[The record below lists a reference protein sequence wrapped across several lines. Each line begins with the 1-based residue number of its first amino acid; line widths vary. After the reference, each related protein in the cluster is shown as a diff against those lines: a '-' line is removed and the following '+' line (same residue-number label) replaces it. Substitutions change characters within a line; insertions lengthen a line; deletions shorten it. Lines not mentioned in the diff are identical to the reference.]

1 MKRGKEEKV
10 MGPMFPRLHVKD
22 TDKGGPRAPPRNKMA
37 LYEQLSV
44 PSNNSQG
51 NANERGIFP
60 FYHMHTQIQSEKQ
73 NNHYPDS
80 GAQSNQIEQRKKL
93 ENDEFA
99 VPAFVR
105 SVPNQEHRE
114 YTNQLRKCQKSER
127 QLNSEELLTPSA
139 VEKAESLK
147 KKTDS
152 SGKLN
157 TNNGVEYKPDSE
169 RCNPSV
175 LDRNIM
181 TLDRRRDSTSVM
193 DFPSEDQNI
202 LHDISNKTEFQDRC
216 RSQQMMTDLDRFDS
230 LSENSV
236 VDSVSPLDVTPDDVV
251 GVIGQKQFWKARR
264 EIANQQRIFAVQVF
278 ELHRL
283 ITVQR
288 LISASPQILLD
299 DSAYFPKPIKL
310 ASPGKRKLL
319 NNPLKENPHV
329 GKPKGGPEKKPVH
342 ETKTGFENATTEKKA
357 ISSASFHNG
366 LQPPSNSG
374 PWSFSP
380 QLLGN
385 QWLIPVMSPSEGL
398 VYKPYPGSG
407 FMGSAYGVFG
417 PPGLMGP
424 QFSCFPPP
432 GPHGYFPPY
441 GMPFSYGP
449 EFSGQKQDDV
459 SNVTGNLNAA
469 TEDFETQASI
479 ASSPVENNEG
489 KNPLEERNELPLF
502 PMSTG
507 PKPGPRPPEPKGPNR
522 VIKVMPHNARSA
534 SESAARIFRAIQEG
548 REKQK

>member
-1 MKRGKEEKV
+1 M
-10 MGPMFPRLHVKD
+10 
-22 TDKGGPRAPPRNKMA
+22 
-37 LYEQLSV
+37 
-44 PSNNSQG
+44 
-51 NANERGIFP
+51 
-60 FYHMHTQIQSEKQ
+60 
-73 NNHYPDS
+73 
-80 GAQSNQIEQRKKL
+80 

-99 VPAFVR
+99 VPTFVR

-127 QLNSEELLTPSA
+127 QLNSEELLTPSL

-157 TNNGVEYKPDSE
+157 TNNGVEYNPDNE

-181 TLDRRRDSTSVM
+181 TLDKRSDSTSVM
-193 DFPSEDQNI
+193 DFPCEDQNI
-202 LHDISNKTEFQDRC
+202 LHDISNKTGFQDRPC
-216 RSQQMMTDLDRFDS
+216 RSQQMRDLDRVDS

-236 VDSVSPLDVTPDDVV
+236 VDSVFPLDITPDDVV
-251 GVIGQKQFWKARR
+251 GVIGQKHFWKARR
-264 EIANQQRIFAVQVF
+264 EIVNQQRIFAVQVF

-283 ITVQR
+283 IKVQR

-310 ASPGKRKLL
+310 ASPGKRKTL
-319 NNPLKENPHV
+319 NNPFKENPHIP
-329 GKPKGGPEKKPVH
+329 KPKGGPEKPVQ
-342 ETKTGFENATTEKKA
+342 ETKSGFENATTEKKS

-374 PWSFSP
+374 PWGFSP

-398 VYKPYPGSG
+398 VYKPYPGPG
-407 FMGSAYGVFG
+407 VMGSACGGFG
-417 PPGLMGP
+417 LPGMGHFQNPAGPFIGP
-424 QFSCFPPP
+424 QLSSFPPV

-441 GMPFSYGP
+441 GMPVSYGP
-449 EFSGQKQDDV
+449 GFSGSSAKQTSGPSIPSRISRDMQNQDDV
-459 SNVTGNLNAA
+459 SNV
-469 TEDFETQASI
+469 ETQASI
-479 ASSPVENNEG
+479 VSSPVENNIEG
-489 KNPLEERNELPLF
+489 KNPVEERNELPLF
-502 PMSTG
+502 PMST
-507 PKPGPRPPEPKGPNR
+507 KPGPRAPEPKGPTR
-522 VIKVMPHNARSA
+522 VIKVVPHKARSA

-548 REKQK
+548 RENKNDLS